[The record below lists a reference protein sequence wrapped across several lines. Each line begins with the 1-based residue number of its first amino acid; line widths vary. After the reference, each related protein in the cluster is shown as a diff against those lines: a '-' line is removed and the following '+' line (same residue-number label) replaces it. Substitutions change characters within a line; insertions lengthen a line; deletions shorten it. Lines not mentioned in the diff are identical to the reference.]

1 MSQKLKAAIAA
12 ALAIFLAACNSGNA
26 VPDENTAETAPES
39 ISETPQNSD
48 TEQESIQEN
57 SEPVQGNSYSPNE
70 IIFPA
75 HEMDKTE
82 YNAQIFEIPKFTASF
97 DLPTGWTTGIP
108 NEGEKRFSDLLWSPV
123 NIYDENG
130 EVAGTAAFNTFII
143 YDDTTEE
150 NFHRMVYNQLML
162 GSVINWEEEY
172 VPVKTD
178 SNGEIAVVRIRD
190 MDLETGEPIY
200 YPAIL
205 AYDSDL
211 LVYIG
216 IQFDVG
222 AVTEQ
227 QLFDIAESITF
238 VPYDTASFIDENENA
253 VSDS

>member
-1 MSQKLKAAIAA
+1 MSFKIKAAIAA
-12 ALAIFLAACNSGNA
+12 AMVLFLAACNSGNNTYTETT
-26 VPDENTAETAPES
+26 VSEFFPDASES
-39 ISETPQNSD
+39 VSETENNSPE
-48 TEQESIQEN
+48 TEQESEYTYSEN
-57 SEPVQGNSYSPNE
+57 K

-82 YNAQIFEIPKFTASF
+82 YNAQIFETPKFTAGF
-97 DLPTGWTTGIP
+97 DLPAFWTTGIP
-108 NEGEKRFSDLLWSPV
+108 QEGEKRFSDLLWSPV

-130 EVAGTAAFNTFII
+130 EAAGTVAFNTFIV

-190 MDLETGEPIY
+190 LDLETEEPIF

-205 AYDSDL
+205 AYDLDL

-216 IQFDVG
+216 IQFDVD

-238 VPYDTASFIDENENA
+238 VPYDTASFID
-253 VSDS
+253 D

>member
-1 MSQKLKAAIAA
+1 MCKKIKAAIAA
-12 ALAIFLAACNSGNA
+12 AVVIFLASCNSGNII
-26 VPDENTAETAPES
+26 PDENSAEAVSGSVSGTAK
-39 ISETPQNSD
+39 NSD
-48 TEQESIQEN
+48 AEQPGQGSVQEN
-57 SEPVQGNSYSPNE
+57 SDREQGNSYSPNQ

-82 YNAQIFEIPKFTASF
+82 YNAYIFDTPKFTAGF
-97 DLPTGWTTGIP
+97 DLPSGWTTGIP
-108 NEGEKRFSDLLWSPV
+108 AEGEKRFSDLLWSPV
-123 NIYDENG
+123 NIYSENG
-130 EVAGTAAFNTFII
+130 ELTGTTAFNTFVI

-190 MDLETGEPIY
+190 LDLETEEPIF

-205 AYDSDL
+205 AYDLDL

-216 IQFDVG
+216 IQFDVD

-227 QLFDIAESITF
+227 QLFDIAESITL
-238 VPYDTASFIDENENA
+238 VPYDTASFID
-253 VSDS
+253 D

>member
-1 MSQKLKAAIAA
+1 MSQKIKAAIAA
-12 ALAIFLAACNSGNA
+12 AMVIFLAACNSGNNI
-26 VPDENTAETAPES
+26 PDENSAEAVPGS
-39 ISETPQNSD
+39 ISETKQNSG
-48 TEQESIQEN
+48 TEQETEQEFDYTYLKN
-57 SEPVQGNSYSPNE
+57 K

-82 YNAQIFEIPKFTASF
+82 FNAEIFETPKFTASF
-97 DLPTGWTTGIP
+97 DLPTFFSTGIP
-108 NEGEKRFSDLLWSPV
+108 AEGEKRFSDLLWSPV

-130 EVAGTAAFNTFII
+130 EVVGTVAFNTFIV

-178 SNGEIAVVRIRD
+178 SNGETAATKVRVRD
-190 MDLETGEPIY
+190 NETGEETY
-200 YPAIL
+200 YPAVL
-205 AYDSDL
+205 AYDKDL

-216 IQFDVG
+216 MQFDVD

-227 QLFDIAESITF
+227 QLFDIAGSVTLIS
-238 VPYDTASFIDENENA
+238 YDTASFVE
-253 VSDS
+253 

>member
-12 ALAIFLAACNSGNA
+12 AVVIFLAACNSENN
-26 VPDENTAETAPES
+26 VPDENHSAEASPTVSESVSGTENDSPES
-39 ISETPQNSD
+39 ERE
-48 TEQESIQEN
+48 TEQEFDYDN
-57 SEPVQGNSYSPNE
+57 TYLTNE

-82 YNAQIFEIPKFTASF
+82 YNAQIFETPKFTASF
-97 DLPTGWTTGIP
+97 DLPTWWTTGIP

-143 YDDTTEE
+143 YDETTEE

-205 AYDSDL
+205 AYDLDL

-216 IQFDVG
+216 IQFDIDVIS
-222 AVTEQ
+222 EQ

-238 VPYDTASFIDENENA
+238 TPYDTASFID
-253 VSDS
+253 SP